1 MSVEITKNDA
11 AISTFPLLT
20 SEEQQLILDKKLE
33 DRFSLSLLTDDS
45 NPNYIANREVA
56 ISLCKGDFK
65 SLSTLNNDKTRVLS
79 QGFRYWADNF
89 VWIQNP
95 RAESAHEKNIPFLL
109 WDYQERAAEE
119 IIRAITLG
127 YDMPIEKSRDMGL
140 SWLIVAIFV
149 YMWHF
154 QGFDF
159 LLGSGKAEYV
169 DTRGSIKSLFE
180 KARYIIERSPKW
192 MIPKLIDKKHDK
204 SMLLIHPISGAS
216 LVGESNNINF
226 GRSDRKK
233 AILFD
238 EFAMWEQTDKAAWQ
252 SCASSTSCRIPLST
266 ATTRGTNCHFFTVIN
281 NAKKKVNPYLRLHW
295 SLHPKFAQGLY
306 RDELGNIK
314 SPWYDDQVKR
324 ASSLQEVYQE
334 LDIDYLASA
343 GDKVFPM
350 FSIEDNVKDDLEYNP
365 NLPLYISADFGLDTT
380 AFVWWQYDR
389 STGIHYIIDEY
400 QNNGAGDGTSI
411 YHFIDIIQNKPYKA
425 GIMYGDPH
433 SGENKSLTSG
443 QSNASILR
451 KYGFIFKS
459 QRMPIQTRIAT
470 TRNMMDKII
479 VSGKCTITIEA
490 LSVWQFV
497 KQKTGNT
504 SSQTPKH
511 DEYSHI
517 SDAVTYYCGNITF
530 KKVGNEKRRIR
541 KDYSLSSGGVL
552 I

>member
-1 MSVEITKNDA
+1 MAIEISQNDLSY
-11 AISTFPLLT
+11 STFPLLT
-20 SEEQQLILDKKLE
+20 PEEQQVILDKKLE
-33 DRFSLSLLTDDS
+33 DRFSLSILTDDS
-45 NPNYIANREVA
+45 HPMYFANREVA
-56 ISLCKGDFK
+56 IALCKGDFK
-65 SLSTLNNDKTRVLS
+65 GLSSAKADKTRVLS
-79 QGFRYWADNF
+79 QGFRYWSDNF

-95 RAESAHEKNIPFLL
+95 RAETAQEKNIPFLL

-119 IIRAITLG
+119 IIRAIALG
-127 YDMPIEKSRDMGL
+127 YDLPIEKSRDMGL

-169 DTRGSIKSLFE
+169 DTRGSMKSLFE
-180 KARYIIERSPKW
+180 KARYIIERSPRW
-192 MIPKLIDKKHDK
+192 MIPKLQDKKHDK
-204 SMLLIHPISGAS
+204 SMLLIHPTSGAT
-216 LVGESNNINF
+216 LVGESNNINY

-252 SCASSTSCRIPLST
+252 SCSSSTACRIPLST

-281 NAKKKVNPYLRLHW
+281 NAKKKGNPYLRLHW
-295 SLHPKFAQGLY
+295 TLHPKFASGMY
-306 RDELGNIK
+306 RDELGSIR
-314 SPWYDDQVKR
+314 SPWYDEEVKR
-324 ASSLQEVYQE
+324 ASSMQEVHQE

-350 FSIEDNVKDDLEYNP
+350 FSIEDNVKERIEYNP

-380 AFVWWQYDR
+380 AFVWWQYD
-389 STGIHYIIDEY
+389 SSKGLYYIIDEY

-411 YHFIDIIQNKPYKA
+411 YHFIDVLQNKPYKH

-433 SGENKSLTSG
+433 SGENRSLTSG

-459 QRMPIQTRIAT
+459 QRMPIQTRIAA
-470 TRNMMDKII
+470 TRNMMERII
-479 VSGKCTITIEA
+479 VSDSCTLTIEA

-517 SDAVTYYCGNITF
+517 ADAVTYLCGNISF
-530 KKVGNEKRRIR
+530 KNTNN
-541 KDYSLSSGGVL
+541 KDIKNKKNYSLSSGGVM